1 MVGLRDP
8 IFGITDFGSQVRE
21 ATMLSVTLRLRP
33 EGQQKIV
40 RVRMTEKDNGLVKDG
55 GDP

>member
-8 IFGITDFGSQVRE
+8 IFGIIDFGSRIKI

-40 RVRMTEKDNGLVKDG
+40 SVRLKEKDNGLVKDG